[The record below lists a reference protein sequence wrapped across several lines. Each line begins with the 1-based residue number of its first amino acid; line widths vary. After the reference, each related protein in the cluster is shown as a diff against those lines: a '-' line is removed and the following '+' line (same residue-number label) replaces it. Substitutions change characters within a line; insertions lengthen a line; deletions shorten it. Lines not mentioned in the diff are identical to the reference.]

1 MDAGIVPFG
10 QEEKIPHWCNTG
22 SPRSRSRT
30 ERIQSTIL
38 GRDAGFVRCPSV
50 IRVGLSFVSADP
62 LEVVEKLMGAAGI
75 TEPEMLRARYP
86 SPAEPCICRAE
97 RGSHLLPV
105 ETSPRDEV
113 LAQVLILAL
122 STPCLYDPGRPLL
135 ITRTSLTRR
144 LELFDARGYYV

>member
-1 MDAGIVPFG
+1 MNACIAPFG
-10 QEEKIPHWCNTG
+10 QEERNPLWCNSG
-22 SPRSRSRT
+22 GPRSRSRT
-30 ERIQSTIL
+30 EQIRSTIL
-38 GRDAGFVRCPSV
+38 GKDDGFVRCPSV
-50 IRVGLSFVSADP
+50 IRVGLSFGAADP
-62 LEVVEKLMGAAGI
+62 LEVVEKLMDAAGI

-86 SPAEPCICRAE
+86 APAEPCICQAE
-97 RGSHLLPV
+97 RRAQLLPV

-135 ITRTSLTRR
+135 ITRKSLIRR